1 MEKSDYMKLKELSQT
16 VVDLCL
22 EDWDIPSFPVKVKAV
37 QRGRCNKRSITIP
50 LSLTRHPESYQ
61 IYYAVHE
68 ATHKIRGSHHGPDFK
83 NVEDQL
89 LIKFGIEI
97 IRKKAYPKSLKLDGE
112 WILKD
117 EKYMEGKY

>member
-1 MEKSDYMKLKELSQT
+1 MSKSDYMKLKELSQT

-22 EDWDIPSFPVKVKAV
+22 EDWSIASFPVKVKAV
-37 QRGRCNKRSITIP
+37 QRGRCNKGSITIP
-50 LSLTRHPESYQ
+50 LSLTRHPECYQ

-89 LIKFGIEI
+89 LAKFGIKI
-97 IRKKAYPKSLKLDGE
+97 KRAKAYAKSLWLDGKG
-112 WILKD
+112 ILINS
-117 EKYMEGKY
+117 KYVEGEY

>member
-1 MEKSDYMKLKELSQT
+1 MSKSDYMKLKELSQT

-22 EDWDIPSFPVKVKAV
+22 ENWDIPSFPVKVKAV

-89 LIKFGIEI
+89 LAKFGIKI
-97 IRKKAYPKSLKLDGE
+97 KRAKAYPKSLWLDGKG
-112 WILKD
+112 ILINS
-117 EKYMEGKY
+117 KYVEGEY